1 MTLDE
6 VLAAL
11 AAAGTAQNRKV
22 YPRHG
27 IQPPLFGVSYKALGA
42 LAKTLK
48 GRSELAPGL
57 WASGNHDARVL
68 ATMLGAPD
76 RPTVEAWA
84 GALDNY
90 VLTDAFAK
98 LVARQPYAA
107 ALEDSWTKAKDEWR
121 QRAGWLLTAIMAQR
135 AGPEAR
141 WDPDWDPDWA
151 ARRLA
156 ELEQGLHASPN
167 RARDARVLA
176 LIALGA
182 QPSLRE
188 AALAAARRI
197 GPVAVDHGET
207 GCRTPEPI
215 AYIEKMAAR
224 AARKG

>member
-6 VLAAL
+6 VMAAL

-27 IQPPLFGVSYKALGA
+27 IAPPLFGVSYKALGE
-42 LAKTLK
+42 LAKRLK
-48 GRSELAPGL
+48 GRADLAPGL

-76 RPTVEAWA
+76 RRTAEAWA
-84 GALDNY
+84 RELDNY

-98 LVARQPYAA
+98 MVARQPYAA
-107 ALEDSWTKAKDEWR
+107 ALEATWAKAGDEWR
-121 QRAGWLLTAIMAQR
+121 QRAGWLLVALTAQR
-135 AGPEAR
+135 AGPDSR

-151 ARRLA
+151 AKRLG
-156 ELEQGLHASPN
+156 ELERGLHQAPN
-167 RARDARVLA
+167 RARDARLMA

-182 QPSLRE
+182 LPSLHD

-207 GCRTPEPI
+207 GCKTPDPV
-215 AYIEKMAAR
+215 AYIGKMAAR
-224 AARKG
+224 AKGKR